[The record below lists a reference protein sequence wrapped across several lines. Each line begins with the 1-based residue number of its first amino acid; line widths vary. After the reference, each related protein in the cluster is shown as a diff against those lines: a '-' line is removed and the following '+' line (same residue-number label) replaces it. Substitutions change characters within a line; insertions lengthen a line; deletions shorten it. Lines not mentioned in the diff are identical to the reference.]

1 MGGLNAEVRD
11 WQAEGGGPESVQRSS
26 ANQNRRLPGKLR
38 LPRWG
43 SGETENSTTTAPTVA
58 AAHRPEPIAYTQWLR
73 VNLSVLGEA
82 GGFPISGLGGD
93 NGRSGKG

>member
-1 MGGLNAEVRD
+1 VQVHR
-11 WQAEGGGPESVQRSS
+11 AEGGGSQVSVAQRSS
-26 ANQNRRLPGKLR
+26 ANPNQWLPGKLR